1 MKKLII
7 FDYDGTLADTSPGI
21 RYCYNTTAA
30 SMGFA
35 PRLHREDFFGVIGAS
50 LDEGFLRLWPDM
62 PQQLLPH
69 AVANYRTL
77 YAKKGKDLP
86 APLYEGVQQTL
97 LQLKRMGL
105 LLAVATLKHEQF
117 IYDMLRT
124 NQIDGLFDA
133 VCAYKGNEKKSDLL
147 KAACRCTNIHPEKSL
162 LVGDS
167 AFDGQGAQSIPMD
180 FVAALYGW
188 GFQNETE
195 ASFYKPIGRL
205 TCFSDLANLL
215 KTEKTKDFE
224 LNRKNRRPL

>member
-7 FDYDGTLADTSPGI
+7 FDYDGTLADTSSGI
-21 RYCYNTTAA
+21 RYCYNTTAS

-35 PRLHREDFFGVIGAS
+35 PRLNRKDFFGVIGAS
-50 LDEGFLRLWPDM
+50 LEEGFLRLWPDM
-62 PQQLLPH
+62 PQRLLPH
-69 AVANYRTL
+69 AVANYRML

-86 APLYEGVQQTL
+86 APLYDGVEQVL
-97 LQLKRMGL
+97 LQLKRMGV

-117 IYDMLRT
+117 IYDMLRA
-124 NQIDGLFDA
+124 NQIAGLFDA
-133 VCAYKGNEKKSDLL
+133 VCAYKGREKKSDLL

-188 GFQNETE
+188 GFQDETE
-195 ASFYKPIGRL
+195 ASFYRPVGSLR
-205 TCFSDLANLL
+205 CFSDLVKLL
-215 KTEKTKDFE
+215 NPENTKIF
-224 LNRKNRRPL
+224 K

>member
-21 RYCYNTTAA
+21 RYCYNTTAS

-35 PRLHREDFFGVIGAS
+35 PRLNRKDFLGVIGAS
-50 LDEGFLRLWPDM
+50 LEEGFLRLWPDM
-62 PQQLLPH
+62 PQRLLPH
-69 AVANYRTL
+69 AVANYRML

-86 APLYEGVQQTL
+86 APLYDGVEQVL
-97 LQLKRMGL
+97 LQLKRMGV

-117 IYDMLRT
+117 IYDMLRA
-124 NQIDGLFDA
+124 NQIAGLFDA
-133 VCAYKGNEKKSDLL
+133 VCAYKGREKKSDLL

-188 GFQNETE
+188 GFQDETE
-195 ASFYKPIGRL
+195 ASFYRPVGSLR
-205 TCFSDLANLL
+205 CFSDLVKLL
-215 KTEKTKDFE
+215 NPENTKIF
-224 LNRKNRRPL
+224 K

>member
-1 MKKLII
+1 MKKPII

-21 RYCYNTTAA
+21 RYCYNATAS

-35 PRLHREDFFGVIGAS
+35 PRLNRKDFLGVIGAS
-50 LDEGFLRLWPDM
+50 LEEGFLRLWPDM
-62 PQQLLPH
+62 PQRLLPH
-69 AVANYRTL
+69 AVANYRML

-86 APLYEGVQQTL
+86 APLYDGVEQVL
-97 LQLKRMGL
+97 LQLKRMGV

-117 IYDMLRT
+117 IYDMLRA
-124 NQIDGLFDA
+124 NQIAGLFDA
-133 VCAYKGNEKKSDLL
+133 VCAYKGREKKSDLL

-188 GFQNETE
+188 GFQDETE
-195 ASFYKPIGRL
+195 ASFYRPVGSLR
-205 TCFSDLANLL
+205 CFSDLVKLL
-215 KTEKTKDFE
+215 NPENTKIF
-224 LNRKNRRPL
+224 K

>member
-21 RYCYNTTAA
+21 RYCYNTTAS

-35 PRLHREDFFGVIGAS
+35 PRLNRKDFFGVIGAS
-50 LDEGFLRLWPDM
+50 LEEGFLRLWPDM
-62 PQQLLPH
+62 PQRLLPH
-69 AVANYRTL
+69 AVANYRML

-86 APLYEGVQQTL
+86 APLYDGVEQVL
-97 LQLKRMGL
+97 LQLKRMGV

-117 IYDMLRT
+117 IYDMLRA
-124 NQIDGLFDA
+124 NQIAGLFDA
-133 VCAYKGNEKKSDLL
+133 VCAYKGREKKSDLL

-188 GFQNETE
+188 GFQDETE
-195 ASFYKPIGRL
+195 ASFYRPDGSLR
-205 TCFSDLANLL
+205 CFSDLVKLL
-215 KTEKTKDFE
+215 NPENTKIF
-224 LNRKNRRPL
+224 K

>member
-21 RYCYNTTAA
+21 RYCYNATAS

-35 PRLHREDFFGVIGAS
+35 PRLNRKDFLGVIGAS
-50 LDEGFLRLWPDM
+50 LEEGFLRLWPDM
-62 PQQLLPH
+62 PQRLLPH
-69 AVANYRTL
+69 AVANYRML

-86 APLYEGVQQTL
+86 APLYDGVEQVL
-97 LQLKRMGL
+97 LQLKRMGV

-117 IYDMLRT
+117 IYDMLRA
-124 NQIDGLFDA
+124 NQIAGLFDA
-133 VCAYKGNEKKSDLL
+133 VCAYKGREKKSDLL

-188 GFQNETE
+188 GFQDETE
-195 ASFYKPIGRL
+195 ASFYRPVGSLR
-205 TCFSDLANLL
+205 CFSDLVKLL
-215 KTEKTKDFE
+215 NPENTKIF
-224 LNRKNRRPL
+224 K

>member
-21 RYCYNTTAA
+21 RYCYNTTAS

-35 PRLHREDFFGVIGAS
+35 PRLNRKDFFGVFGPS
-50 LDEGFLRLWPDM
+50 LEEGFLRLWPDM
-62 PQQLLPH
+62 PQRLLPH
-69 AVANYRTL
+69 AVANYRML

-86 APLYEGVQQTL
+86 APLYDGVEQVL
-97 LQLKRMGL
+97 LQLKRMGV

-117 IYDMLRT
+117 IYDMLRA
-124 NQIDGLFDA
+124 NQIAGLFDA
-133 VCAYKGNEKKSDLL
+133 VCAYKGREKKSDLL

-188 GFQNETE
+188 GFQDETE
-195 ASFYKPIGRL
+195 ASFYRPVGSLR
-205 TCFSDLANLL
+205 CFSDLVKLL
-215 KTEKTKDFE
+215 NPENTKIF
-224 LNRKNRRPL
+224 K